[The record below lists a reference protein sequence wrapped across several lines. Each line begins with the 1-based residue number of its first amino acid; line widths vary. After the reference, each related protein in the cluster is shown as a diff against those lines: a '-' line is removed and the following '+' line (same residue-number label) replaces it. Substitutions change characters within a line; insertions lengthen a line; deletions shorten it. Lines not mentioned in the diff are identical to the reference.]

1 MKGRTIIALLFAS
14 LSCNAVSSAECGK
27 ECSAIAAPS
36 SDAIEDVLVTGTFSP
51 QPALTSSVSVLD
63 AKQIH
68 ALNKTTVADLLK
80 TLPGLLVEQQG
91 GPGGLTAVSIR
102 GGESNFT
109 LVLVDGVAVN
119 DPSNFRGG
127 SFDFANLNPNSVER
141 IEVVRGAQSAI
152 YGSDALAG
160 VINIIT
166 RRPHQGH
173 QQDVYA
179 EAGQDDYSDVG
190 ANALGSVP
198 GSVGAFNYTVG
209 VSRRDDGE
217 PTPGSTRDMDSAN
230 LRLGWQPSAAQEFGV
245 SYRYLDGKRGSYPEQ
260 GGGPRFSQND
270 AQNDALDHSDY
281 TQEILAADWGAQW
294 SSLWRSTVT
303 GSRFEQDEHYR
314 SPGISPFLEVPPNA
328 ADTDFT
334 RDQLRW
340 VNTLQVVPT
349 MEANLGAEYRHEDG
363 KSVGYLEFFG
373 AQMPTD
379 FELDRDTRSLF
390 ADVSATPL
398 ADLLLHT
405 SVRFDEPEDFAS
417 ETSAQA
423 GARYTVGAGVTLAA
437 NWGEAYKLPS
447 FFALGHALVGNP
459 DLQPEKGES
468 WDIGASWQASDTLVL
483 GATGFENDFRDLV
496 DFDNETF
503 RNINRKRVQTRGVE
517 LQGNWQALPA
527 LSLRSQATYTDID
540 VKNENTVLTGR
551 PQWTASVVAQWQIA
565 ARWDTALD
573 YLYSGQQWAASRHT
587 GELVTEELDDYH
599 RVDWV
604 LRWQLAPAW
613 QLQFA
618 VDNVLDERYDT
629 AVGFAAPQR
638 EFRVG
643 VTFRN

>member
-1 MKGRTIIALLFAS
+1 MLYMIIAILFAS
-14 LSCNAVSSAECGK
+14 LTCNAVSGAECGK
-27 ECSAIAAPS
+27 ECSAVAAAPN
-36 SDAIEDVLVTGTFSP
+36 AALEDVLVTGTFAP

-63 AKQIH
+63 AQQIQ

-166 RRPHQGH
+166 RRPQQGH

-190 ANALGSVP
+190 ASALGSV
-198 GSVGAFNYTVG
+198 GDFNYVVG
-209 VSRRDDGE
+209 VAHRDDGE
-217 PTPGSTRDMDSAN
+217 PTPGSTRDTDSAN
-230 LRLGWQPSAAQEFGV
+230 LRLGWQPSTAQEFGV

-270 AQNDALDHSDY
+270 ALDHSDY

-294 SSLWRSTVT
+294 SSLWRSTVA

-314 SPGISPFLEVPPNA
+314 SPGIAPYLEVPPNA

-340 VNTLQVVPT
+340 VNTLQLAPT
-349 MEANLGAEYRHEDG
+349 LEANLGAEYRHEDG

-373 AQMPTD
+373 ARMPTD
-379 FELDRDTRSLF
+379 FELNRDTRSLF

-405 SVRFDEPEDFAS
+405 SLRYDNPEDFNS

-423 GARYTVGAGVTLAA
+423 GAKYTVGGGVTLAA

-459 DLQPEKGES
+459 DLQPEQGES
-468 WDIGASWQASDTLVL
+468 WDLGASWQASDELVL
-483 GATGFENDFRDLV
+483 GATGFENDFRNLV

-503 RNINRKRVQTRGVE
+503 RNVNRKRVQTSGVE
-517 LQGNWQALPA
+517 LQADWQALPA

-573 YLYSGQQWAASRHT
+573 YLYGGQQWAASRHT
-587 GELVTEELDDYH
+587 GEQVTEELDDYH

-604 LRWQLAPAW
+604 LHYQLAPAW
-613 QLQFA
+613 LLA
-618 VDNVLDERYDT
+618 LSVDNVLDEQYET
-629 AVGFAAPQR
+629 AVGFDAPSR
-638 EFRVG
+638 AFRVG
-643 VTFRN
+643 VTFSN

>member
-1 MKGRTIIALLFAS
+1 
-14 LSCNAVSSAECGK
+14 
-27 ECSAIAAPS
+27 
-36 SDAIEDVLVTGTFSP
+36 VLVTGTFAP
-51 QPALTSSVSVLD
+51 QPVLTSSVSVLD
-63 AKQIH
+63 TQQIQ

-80 TLPGLLVEQQG
+80 TLPGLLVEEQG

-127 SFDFANLNPNSVER
+127 SFDFANLNPNTVER

-166 RRPHQGH
+166 RRPQQGH
-173 QQDVYA
+173 QQNVYA

-190 ANALGSVP
+190 ASAL

-209 VSRRDDGE
+209 VGSRDDGE
-217 PTPGSTRDMDSAN
+217 PTPGSTRDNDSAN
-230 LRLGWQPSAAQEFGV
+230 LRLGWQPSQAQEIGV
-245 SYRYLDGKRGSYPEQ
+245 SYRYLDGRRSSYPEQ
-260 GGGPRFSQND
+260 SGGPQY
-270 AQNDALDHSDY
+270 ALYDALDHSDY
-281 TQEILAADWGAQW
+281 TQDILAADWGAQW

-303 GSRFEQDEHYR
+303 ASRFEQDEHYR
-314 SPGISPFLEVPPNA
+314 SPGIAPYLEVPPNA

-334 RDQLRW
+334 RDQVRW
-340 VNTLQVVPT
+340 VNTLQLAPVI
-349 MEANLGAEYRHEDG
+349 EANIGAEYRHEDG

-373 AQMPTD
+373 ARMPTD

-398 ADLLLHT
+398 PELLVHSSL
-405 SVRFDEPEDFAS
+405 RFDDPEEFDS
-417 ETSAQA
+417 KTSAQA
-423 GARYTVGAGVTLAA
+423 GAKYTIGGGVTLAA

-459 DLQPEKGES
+459 DLQPEQGES
-468 WDIGASWQASDTLVL
+468 WDIGATWQASDTLLLSV
-483 GATGFENDFRDLV
+483 TGFENDFRDLV

-503 RNINRKRVQTRGVE
+503 RNINRKRVQTSGVE
-517 LQGNWQALPA
+517 LQADWQALPA

-587 GELVTEELDDYH
+587 GEQVTEELDDYH
-599 RVDWV
+599 QLDWV
-604 LRWQLAPAW
+604 LHYQFAPAW
-613 QLQFA
+613 LLA
-618 VDNVLDERYDT
+618 LSVDNVLDANYET
-629 AVGFAAPQR
+629 AVGFDAPSR
-638 EFRVG
+638 AIRVG
-643 VTFRN
+643 VTFSN